1 MSCNMLA
8 TFLHENEMASFT
20 FSAISPVLHINVLI
34 NFSIIMLVSG
44 IVWVQKEKDCYYNT
58 NLHVF
63 QSKRHSRCSVGFYE
77 YYVSH

>member
-1 MSCNMLA
+1 MSYIILA

-63 QSKRHSRCSVGFYE
+63 QSKRYSRCSVSF
-77 YYVSH
+77 